1 MLDGDSWSGVPL
13 RPPLGLGQCCAA
25 LSLPSRQPQGKRRP
39 GDDRDTIAAVDGLTP
54 IRRQYLD
61 VKRRYPHAIVFFRL
75 GDFYETFDDDAEL
88 CARELDITLTSKPM
102 GKGLRVPLAGI
113 PYHAVEGYLAKLI
126 AKGYKVAICEQM
138 SDPATAKGLV
148 ERAVTRV
155 VTPGTVVEGS
165 LLDERANNY
174 LACLAPGRPRR
185 GGEPWAGATGLAY
198 VDITT
203 GEFVAGELGP
213 EQVQAELGRI
223 GPAEVLLPDGVEP
236 PAWLD
241 AGLHVT
247 RVEPL
252 WFDGDLAEVTLI
264 EQMRVAS
271 PEAYGLAKGS
281 PAVAACGAVLLYLR
295 ENQAASAGLITSV
308 RAHQPEEYAGLDAH
322 TLRNLEV
329 FTAGR
334 DLRRDGSLLATLD
347 LTSTSMGARLLRRR
361 LGQPLRDIAAIGW
374 RLDAVSY
381 CHESALVRAQLV
393 ELLRDVAD
401 IERLMGRVVAGSAQP
416 RELVALRRG
425 LEAGAALR
433 ATLEAPGS
441 AGQTTDDTRQSDGA
455 TRAGDDVGACDRR
468 IAEIAAR
475 IHACGDA
482 VTAIAQAIDDEP
494 GATVEAGNVVRAGFS
509 AELDS
514 LHLIRRDVR
523 RFLAELEA
531 GERERTGIKS
541 LKIGYNRVFG
551 YYIEV
556 SKANVG
562 SVPEH
567 YERRQSLV
575 NGERYATPQLREY
588 ESQILHAEERSN
600 EIEASIF
607 RQVCAQV
614 AASAARVL
622 ETAQAVAELDVACAL
637 AEAASRYRY
646 VRPELDA
653 GDAIEVRD
661 GRHPMVERSLAAGAF
676 VPNDADLSSGD
687 AQIVILTGPNM
698 AGKSTYL
705 RQVALIVLMAQCG
718 SFVPASSAR
727 IGVVDRIFTRVGAGD
742 DLTSGQSTFM
752 VEMIETSAILH
763 NATSRSLLI
772 LDEIGR
778 GTSTYDGM
786 AIARAVVE
794 YLHNR
799 PGLQAKTLFAT
810 HYHELV
816 DLAQHLPRVRNYNV
830 AVAEEEGRIVLLRR
844 IVPGGADRSYG
855 VHVAE
860 LAGLPRAVVQ
870 RASEVLIELERGT
883 DGRGPKRGTSAP
895 QLPLIAPEPR
905 EDPLRAEL
913 AALDVDGMTP
923 LDALNRLYELR
934 ERARG
939 SS

>member
-1 MLDGDSWSGVPL
+1 MDE
-13 RPPLGLGQCCAA
+13 
-25 LSLPSRQPQGKRRP
+25 
-39 GDDRDTIAAVDGLTP
+39 LTP

-113 PYHAVEGYLAKLI
+113 PYHAVDGYLSKLV
-126 AKGYKVAICEQM
+126 AKGYKVAICEQT
-138 SDPATAKGLV
+138 SDPATTKGLV

-155 VTPGTVVEGS
+155 VTPGTVLEGGM
-165 LLDERANNY
+165 LDERANNY
-174 LACLAPGRPRR
+174 LACLAPARLRKAD
-185 GGEPWAGATGLAY
+185 EPWARGAGVAY
-198 VDITT
+198 VDIST
-203 GEFVAGELGP
+203 GEFVAGTLSP
-213 EQVQAELGRI
+213 EQAQSELARI
-223 GPAEVLLPDGVEP
+223 AAAEVLLPEGVEP
-236 PAWLD
+236 PPWLGP
-241 AGLHVT
+241 GLNIT
-247 RVEPL
+247 RIEPL
-252 WFDGDLAEVTLI
+252 WFDPELADVTLI

-271 PEAYGLAKGS
+271 PEAFGLVRGS

-308 RAHQPEEYAGLDAH
+308 RAHQPEAYVGLDPH
-322 TLRNLEV
+322 TLRNLEI

-334 DLRRDGSLLATLD
+334 DLRREGSLLATLD
-347 LTSTSMGARLLRRR
+347 LTVTPMGARLLRRQ
-361 LGQPLRDIAAIGW
+361 LGQPLCDVAAINR
-374 RLDAVSY
+374 RLDAVAY
-381 CHESALVRAQLV
+381 CHDSALRRARMV
-393 ELLRDVAD
+393 ELLGDVRD
-401 IERLMGRVVAGSAQP
+401 IERLAARVVAGSAQP
-416 RELVALRRG
+416 RELVTLRCG
-425 LEAGAALR
+425 LEAATALKRMLCEAGPIPPGADSPSR
-433 ATLEAPGS
+433 SAT
-441 AGQTTDDTRQSDGA
+441 RSDGGSDA
-455 TRAGDDVGACDRR
+455 DEGLPGGVDPR
-468 IAEIAAR
+468 IHEIAAR
-475 IHACGDA
+475 IRSCADVVA
-482 VTAIAQAIDDEP
+482 AIAQAIDEAP
-494 GATVEAGNVVRAGFS
+494 GATIDAGDVVRPGFS
-509 AELDS
+509 EELDS
-514 LHLIRRDVR
+514 LRLIRRDVR

-556 SKANVG
+556 SKANAG
-562 SVPEH
+562 MVPEH

-588 ESQILHAEERSN
+588 ESQILHSEERSK
-600 EIEASIF
+600 EIESAIF

-614 AASAARVL
+614 AASASQIL
-622 ETAQAVAELDVACAL
+622 ETAQAVAEIDVDCAL

-646 VRPELDA
+646 VRPLLDG
-653 GDAIEVRD
+653 GDAIEIAD

-676 VPNDADLSSGD
+676 VANDTTLASSD
-687 AQIVILTGPNM
+687 AQIIVLTGPNM

-718 SFVPASSAR
+718 SFVPASAAR
-727 IGVVDRIFTRVGAGD
+727 IGVVDRVFTRVGAGD

-763 NATSRSLLI
+763 NATPRSLLI

-786 AIARAVVE
+786 AIARAVIE

-799 PGLQAKTLFAT
+799 PELQAKTLFAT

-816 DLAQHLPRVRNYNV
+816 ALAQHLPRLRNYNV
-830 AVAEEEGRIVLLRR
+830 AVAEEQGRIVLLRR

-860 LAGLPRAVVQ
+860 LAGLPRAVVH
-870 RASEVLIELERGT
+870 RAREVLAELERGGNGN
-883 DGRGPKRGTSAP
+883 GRKPIAAVAP
-895 QLPLIAPEPR
+895 QMALFAAPQQ
-905 EDPLRAEL
+905 DPLRAEL
-913 AALDVDGMTP
+913 AALDIDGMSP
-923 LDALNRLYELR
+923 LDALTRLYELR
-934 ERARG
+934 EQARDPAVLTSE